1 MLTTAH
7 KEFTARQGSLI
18 FSTAQSTAI
27 NGMSA
32 PCGVSLKRLSFI
44 ALLPGLLFSTA
55 GQAAF
60 TLNFAGGVAVDVGNV
75 GPNQAAPES
84 VIDPSNGLRYWHYI
98 VGDPAT
104 GFAQEVYIQ
113 ATGSS
118 CPQSTI
124 CSASG
129 GSVGFGSVNV
139 MNSGPGT
146 GNPNDILIREVM
158 GGTWNATTS
167 TWTCDTSYC
176 DEFVKGAYA
185 DKPKMT
191 QGINDPDFTSN
202 FVLDMS
208 NIAISNNSTA
218 ITLTDGSTA
227 PTGSSLTNVQT
238 VLDPNSS
245 STFAFDMAHD
255 AQLTNVNGGKYT
267 YTTGSGVLGANG
279 HYVYVD
285 GSFDPTTLDY
295 SPFLDPTVNNPW
307 SFPAGKP

>member
-44 ALLPGLLFSTA
+44 ALFPGLLFSTA

-118 CPQSTI
+118 YPQ
-124 CSASG
+124 
-129 GSVGFGSVNV
+129 
-139 MNSGPGT
+139 
-146 GNPNDILIREVM
+146 
-158 GGTWNATTS
+158 
-167 TWTCDTSYC
+167 
-176 DEFVKGAYA
+176 FVRRAVVA
-185 DKPKMT
+185 
-191 QGINDPDFTSN
+191 
-202 FVLDMS
+202 
-208 NIAISNNSTA
+208 
-218 ITLTDGSTA
+218 
-227 PTGSSLTNVQT
+227 
-238 VLDPNSS
+238 
-245 STFAFDMAHD
+245 
-255 AQLTNVNGGKYT
+255 
-267 YTTGSGVLGANG
+267 LGLA
-279 HYVYVD
+279 V
-285 GSFDPTTLDY
+285 SM
-295 SPFLDPTVNNPW
+295 
-307 SFPAGKP
+307 